1 MRGLMKKVLNGFQ
14 IKLIAIITMVIDHTG
29 MIFFPRIIVFRI
41 IGRIAFPLFAFFI
54 AEGFR
59 HTRSVK
65 KYLFRLFLCAIL
77 FQIPDWV
84 FGSEAMRRIFIS
96 WGWESVP
103 IINYELNIFATL
115 FLGLAAI
122 SLFEKLKEKHIAY
135 SWLAVTAMAAI
146 AQIIG
151 ADYGAYGV
159 LFIIVFYIAE
169 RNMIKILI
177 GWIILHASYAAY
189 EVYSSYAASG
199 IIAFPHSIQLFSLL
213 SIGIIAL
220 YNGERGRKMKYF
232 FYLFYPLHMIV
243 LYVIDY
249 IISLKG

>member
-1 MRGLMKKVLNGFQ
+1 MEKVLNSFQ
-14 IKLIAIITMVIDHTG
+14 IKLIAIITMVIDHAG

-65 KYLFRLFLCAIL
+65 KYLFRLLLCAVL
-77 FQIPDWV
+77 FQVPDWL
-84 FGSEAMRRIFIS
+84 FGSETMRRIFIS

-103 IINYELNIFATL
+103 SINYELNIFATL

-122 SLFEKLKEKHIAY
+122 SLYNKLKEKHIAY
-135 SWLAVTAMAAI
+135 SWLAVTAMAVI

-159 LFIIVFYIAE
+159 LFIIVF
-169 RNMIKILI
+169 ILPKEI
-177 GWIILHASYAAY
+177 
-189 EVYSSYAASG
+189 
-199 IIAFPHSIQLFSLL
+199 
-213 SIGIIAL
+213 
-220 YNGERGRKMKYF
+220 R
-232 FYLFYPLHMIV
+232 
-243 LYVIDY
+243 
-249 IISLKG
+249 

>member
-1 MRGLMKKVLNGFQ
+1 MEKVLNSFQ
-14 IKLIAIITMVIDHTG
+14 IKLIAIITMVIDHAG

-65 KYLFRLFLCAIL
+65 KYLFRLLLCAVL
-77 FQIPDWV
+77 FQVPDWL
-84 FGSEAMRRIFIS
+84 FGSETMRRIFIS

-103 IINYELNIFATL
+103 SINYELNIFATL

-122 SLFEKLKEKHIAY
+122 SLYNKLKEKHIAY
-135 SWLAVTAMAAI
+135 SWLAVTAMAVI

-159 LFIIVFYIAE
+159 LFIIVFYIVE
-169 RNMIKILI
+169 RNTIRILI
-177 GWIILHASYAAY
+177 GWIILHTMYAAY
-189 EVYSSYAASG
+189 EVFSSYMASSV
-199 IIAFPHSIQLFSLL
+199 IAFPHSIQLYSLL
-213 SIGIIAL
+213 SIGVIAL

-232 FYLFYPLHMIV
+232 FYLFYPLHMVV

-249 IISLKG
+249 IITVKG